1 MPSNIF
7 CSAIGMAIDQIGAL
21 RTAIHES
28 QANANVLCE
37 LAALDELKVALE
49 KANGG
54 KPVNPPGTPA

>member
-1 MPSNIF
+1 
-7 CSAIGMAIDQIGAL
+7 MAIDQIGAL